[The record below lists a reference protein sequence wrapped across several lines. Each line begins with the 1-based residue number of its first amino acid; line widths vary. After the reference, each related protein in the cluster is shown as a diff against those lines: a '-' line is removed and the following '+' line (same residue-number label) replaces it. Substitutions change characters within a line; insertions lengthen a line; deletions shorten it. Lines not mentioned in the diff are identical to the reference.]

1 MSHPLDT
8 IRRSQPRFLLLYS
21 PLQFGEGEIAKPDGS
36 LSLAYIAGALRDAG
50 YEVHILDCSVGDDD
64 DDLQQTFFRSTALP
78 SGLYRVGMSPESIA
92 RKIADF
98 DVIGVSSIFCPQT
111 TMVLD
116 LIRLVKQVAP
126 EKLVVAGGV
135 NARSLRARFFESG
148 ADVIVL
154 SEAETTILQ
163 IADALRG
170 KRAMTQIPGIA
181 FIDETGREHINQSAP
196 AVVDLDLLPVPAWD
210 LLPLKKYWDISRPHG
225 GQFPDGARIQYAS
238 LQTSRGCP
246 YQCLYCH
253 ISKENEDSIS
263 GNLGKYRLKSIPRV
277 MHELETLKSL
287 GVEYVFFEDDS
298 LFAKKKRAYRLFEL
312 VKEMGMTLL
321 DVNGINIAHLQ
332 RNNGGTLGVD
342 HEFIEVLAAAGF
354 NFLTLPFESSSQR
367 LLDKYSTSKW
377 RVETTNTEQLLKSL
391 QTHNVRAAGNYMIGY
406 PDETEME
413 IQSTILMA
421 KRHIEEGL
429 NHALFFSVVPFP
441 GSALFDMV
449 IANGQLDANFDPD
462 TMRWTKSILS
472 NLAMPAESLER
483 IRQLAWLTVN
493 RSDYVNY
500 KIRQRVDTSSSTLA
514 VASL

>member
-1 MSHPLDT
+1 M
-8 IRRSQPRFLLLYS
+8 
-21 PLQFGEGEIAKPDGS
+21 A
-36 LSLAYIAGALRDAG
+36 
-50 YEVHILDCSVGDDD
+50 
-64 DDLQQTFFRSTALP
+64 
-78 SGLYRVGMSPESIA
+78 
-92 RKIADF
+92 
-98 DVIGVSSIFCPQT
+98 
-111 TMVLD
+111 
-116 LIRLVKQVAP
+116 
-126 EKLVVAGGV
+126 
-135 NARSLRARFFESG
+135 
-148 ADVIVL
+148 
-154 SEAETTILQ
+154 
-163 IADALRG
+163 
-170 KRAMTQIPGIA
+170 
-181 FIDETGREHINQSAP
+181 
-196 AVVDLDLLPVPAWD
+196 
-210 LLPLKKYWDISRPHG
+210 
-225 GQFPDGARIQYAS
+225 
-238 LQTSRGCP
+238 
-246 YQCLYCH
+246 
-253 ISKENEDSIS
+253 
-263 GNLGKYRLKSIPRV
+263 
-277 MHELETLKSL
+277 
-287 GVEYVFFEDDS
+287 
-298 LFAKKKRAYRLFEL
+298 
-312 VKEMGMTLL
+312 
-321 DVNGINIAHLQ
+321 INIAHLQ

-391 QTHNVRAAGNYMIGY
+391 ETHNVRAAGNYMIGY